1 MFGFWLFMLAAE
13 LLISLDMLILGRHF
27 RNHPSKQIQ
36 SAFGYPSA
44 RSMKNQDTWAFAHR
58 CCGSM

>member
-1 MFGFWLFMLAAE
+1 MLAAE